1 MRCVGANL
9 RHVVRL
15 SIVMFFPK
23 VRRIRRFN
31 RRVAGWEA
39 IQIVKFHFN

>member
-1 MRCVGANL
+1 VHIVGAMA
-9 RHVVRL
+9 RHAVRC

-39 IQIVKFHFN
+39 LQIVEFHFN